1 MTKKRMNIYSVK
13 DQMEKYG
20 ISEEE
25 AIEKIKQIKNVNVFS
40 IEWQMKKFK
49 ISREEAIEKINSI
62 KNKLKEA
69 QNNMTEFE
77 FNSMIPSKK
86 EHWLKKG
93 FSEQD
98 AEKMVTENKK
108 KATQNC
114 NDFIKRVKENPEKYK
129 DVMTTQI
136 GFYVKHGY
144 SEKEAN
150 EILSKRQSTF
160 SYTKCIEKYGD
171 EEGHNIWKERQEK
184 WYQKTKDKL
193 SKGEYLKYDSILKE
207 FDGNEE
213 VADKVFVERISNISK
228 SKFGKASK
236 RSLKIF
242 KQLID
247 ICQRNEYEYYIGNM
261 ENDKGNEYYL
271 FDKKDKK
278 IYFYDFTIPKIKLI
292 FEFNGKLW
300 HSKEFLENNL
310 NQFGFDLSNQFI
322 TDKLKKEL
330 AEKNGFEIIYLWEE
344 DGFEHNIKKSTSIL
358 RERITN
364 YSLLVRNKVL

>member
-1 MTKKRMNIYSVK
+1 
-13 DQMEKYG
+13 
-20 ISEEE
+20 
-25 AIEKIKQIKNVNVFS
+25 
-40 IEWQMKKFK
+40 
-49 ISREEAIEKINSI
+49 
-62 KNKLKEA
+62 
-69 QNNMTEFE
+69 
-77 FNSMIPSKK
+77 
-86 EHWLKKG
+86 
-93 FSEQD
+93 
-98 AEKMVTENKK
+98 
-108 KATQNC
+108 
-114 NDFIKRVKENPEKYK
+114 
-129 DVMTTQI
+129 MTTQI